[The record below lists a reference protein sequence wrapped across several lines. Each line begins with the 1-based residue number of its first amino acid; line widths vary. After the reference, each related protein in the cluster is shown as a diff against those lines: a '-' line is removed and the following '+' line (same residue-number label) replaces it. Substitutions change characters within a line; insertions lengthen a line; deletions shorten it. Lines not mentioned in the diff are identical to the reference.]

1 MSAQPSGCCFS
12 CGEPVSVPAVLA
24 RANGRP
30 VACLCARCAGPS
42 AAGLRRFAAFVRH
55 QYGDYYQIDY
65 SSPLEQRS
73 PAVEWFFHLHGG

>member
-1 MSAQPSGCCFS
+1 M
-12 CGEPVSVPAVLA
+12 PAVLA

-73 PAVEWFFHLHGG
+73 PAVEWFFHLHSG